1 MNKFSW
7 YEAKSVE
14 DALSKVNATASDI
27 LGKAPNSS
35 SVIFKAGGIDLLDLM
50 KEGLVNPATI
60 VSIKNIPGLD
70 KIEYSEQDG
79 LKIGANVT
87 LEELEKNAIIQ
98 EKYLAIHQS
107 VSHAG
112 TAQLRNS
119 ATLGG
124 NLAQRTRCWYFRSID
139 HQCYR
144 KGSGTC
150 YAQEGENEFHAIMNN
165 QTCASVHSSSVST
178 ALMAFNATV
187 EIAGPNGKTRSV
199 VMNEFFVDPETD
211 SRTENILASNELIAG
226 ITIPAVNE
234 SIKSYYI
241 KQGARESHDWAI
253 ADVAVVMEMSGGRC
267 ENAEIVLGA
276 AAPVPVKAED
286 AAKKLKGKSINESVA
301 SSAGKASVKGAT
313 PLANNA
319 YKVSIFRA
327 IVERAIL
334 KAV

>member
-7 YEAKSVE
+7 YEATSLE
-14 DALSKVNATASDI
+14 DALSKVNSTASDI
-27 LGKAPNSS
+27 LGKAPDSS

-50 KEGLVNPATI
+50 KEGLVNPSTI
-60 VSIKNIPGLD
+60 VSIKKIPGLD
-70 KIEYSEQDG
+70 KLGYKEQDG

-87 LEELEKNAIIQ
+87 LEELENNDIIK
-98 EKYLAIHQS
+98 EKYLALHQA
-107 VSHAG
+107 VAHAG

-165 QTCASVHSSSVST
+165 KTCASVHSSSVAT

-187 EIAGPNGKTRSV
+187 EIAGSNGKTRSV
-199 VMNEFFVDPETD
+199 DMEKFFVHPDTD
-211 SRTENILASNELIAG
+211 SRTENVLASNELITG
-226 ITIPAVNE
+226 ITIPAVKE
-234 SIKSYYI
+234 TVKSYYI

-253 ADVAVVMEMSGGRC
+253 ADVAVVMEMSGGQC
-267 ENAEIVLGA
+267 KSAEVVLGA
-276 AAPVPVKAED
+276 AAPVPVKAVD
-286 AAKKLKGKSINESVA
+286 AAKTLKGNAINESLA
-301 SSAGKASVKGAT
+301 ASAGDASMNGAT

-319 YKVSIFRA
+319 YKVAIFKSI
-327 IVERAIL
+327 VKRAIL

>member
-14 DALSKVNATASDI
+14 DAVNKVTATASDI
-27 LGKAPNSS
+27 LGKAPSGS
-35 SVIFKAGGIDLLDLM
+35 SVVFKAGGIDLLDLM
-50 KEGLVNPATI
+50 KEGLVNPSTI
-60 VSIKNIPGLD
+60 VSIKQIPGLD
-70 KIEYSEQDG
+70 KIEYDEKEG

-87 LEELEKNAIIQ
+87 LAELEDNAIIR
-98 EKYLAIHQS
+98 EKYLALHQS
-107 VSHAG
+107 VAHAG
-112 TAQLRNS
+112 TPQLRNS

-165 QTCASVHSSSVST
+165 KTCASVHASSIAT

-187 EIAGPNGKTRSV
+187 EIAGSNGKTRSV
-199 VMNEFFVDPETD
+199 DMEKFFVHPDTD
-211 SRTENILASNELIAG
+211 SRTENVLASNELITG
-226 ITIPAVNE
+226 ITVPAVKE
-234 SIKSYYI
+234 TVKSYYI

-253 ADVAVVMEMSGGRC
+253 ADVAVVMEMSGGQC
-267 ENAEIVLGA
+267 KSAEIVLGA
-276 AAPVPVKAED
+276 AAPVPVKVVD
-286 AAKKLKGKSINESVA
+286 AARTLKGNTINESLA
-301 SSAGKASVKGAT
+301 ASAGDASMNGAT

-319 YKVSIFRA
+319 YKVAIFKSI
-327 IVERAIL
+327 VKRAIL

>member
-7 YEAKSVE
+7 YEAKSIE

-50 KEGLVNPATI
+50 KEGLVNPSI
-60 VSIKNIPGLD
+60 VVSIKKIPGLD
-70 KIEYSEQDG
+70 KLGYGEQDG

-87 LEELEKNAIIQ
+87 LEELENNDVIK
-98 EKYLAIHQS
+98 EKYLALHQA
-107 VSHAG
+107 VAHAG

-144 KGSGTC
+144 KGSGKC
-150 YAQEGENEFHAIMNN
+150 YAQEGENEFHAIMGNK
-165 QTCASVHSSSVST
+165 TCASVHSSSVST
-178 ALMAFNATV
+178 ALMAFNAMV
-187 EIAGPNGKTRSV
+187 EIAGPDGKRRSV
-199 VMNEFFVDPETD
+199 SMEEFFVHPETD
-211 SRTENILASNELIAG
+211 SRTENILASNELITAV
-226 ITIPAVNE
+226 TIPAVNE
-234 SIKSYYI
+234 NIRSFYI

-253 ADVAVVMEMSGGRC
+253 ADVAVVMEMSGGLC

-276 AAPVPVKAED
+276 AAPVPVKADD

-301 SSAGKASVKGAT
+301 ASAGKASVKGAT
-313 PLANNA
+313 PLTNNA
-319 YKVSIFRA
+319 YKVPIFRS
-327 IVERAIL
+327 IVKRAIL

>member
-7 YEAKSVE
+7 YEAKSIE

-50 KEGLVNPATI
+50 KEGLVNPSTI

-70 KIEYSEQDG
+70 KVEYSDQDG

-87 LEELEKNAIIQ
+87 LEELEKNSLIKD
-98 EKYLAIHQS
+98 KYMALYQA

-112 TAQLRNS
+112 TPQLRNA
-119 ATLGG
+119 ATIGG

-165 QTCASVHSSSVST
+165 KTCASVHSSSVST

-199 VMNEFFVDPETD
+199 TMEEFFVHPETD
-211 SRTENILASNELIAG
+211 SRTENILASNELITG
-226 ITIPAVNE
+226 INIPAVNE
-234 SIKSYYI
+234 NIKSFYI

-253 ADVAVVMEMSGGRC
+253 ADVAVVMKMSGGQC

-286 AAKKLKGKSINESVA
+286 AAKKLNGKAINESVA
-301 SSAGKASVKGAT
+301 SSAGKASMKGAT

-319 YKVSIFRA
+319 YKVPIFRS
-327 IVERAIL
+327 IVKRAIL
-334 KAV
+334 NAV